1 MKNNRSFQKTT
12 DSHATMSNERRQWGL
27 TMIELLVALV
37 LSSLIAL
44 AAVSSLIVARRG
56 FSTADASSQLRDN
69 SRYATDLI
77 QRIVAQAGYINL
89 TDALNAKTALVATFS
104 GTSTPPPF
112 IFGFNNSILV
122 GSSISPTPMDNIQ
135 DNRNSTTG
143 GCASTID
150 TACVNGSDVLV
161 VGYQIPK
168 SYDFEKP
175 SGTYIPDKTM
185 INCAGIAQVR
195 DPMNSTDLVLSAFHV
210 ALSNGEPSLMCSYQ
224 DKTGTWQTAAQ
235 PIIQGVESF
244 QVLYGVD
251 GVTAGTATPT
261 TTIPLNIANRYL
273 RADQMIVVS
282 NANETAN
289 NWRRVRSVRIGMVLR
304 GPPNSGQDKD
314 PEQKFYPLGMAM
326 KSASESDDKGSTFQP
341 AADGRLR
348 QTMTFTVYLRNEQN
362 L

>member
-1 MKNNRSFQKTT
+1 MKSNRSFQKTT
-12 DSHATMSNERRQWGL
+12 GSDAPIPNKRSQRGL

-37 LSSLIAL
+37 LSSLIAI

-69 SRYATDLI
+69 ARYATDLI
-77 QRIVAQAGYINL
+77 QRIVSQAGYTNL
-89 TDALNAKTALVATFS
+89 TDAVNAKTAVVAKFS
-104 GTSTPPPF
+104 GTSTPSPF

-122 GSSISPTPMDNIQ
+122 GSSIAPTPMDNIQ
-135 DNRNSTTG
+135 NNRNSITG
-143 GCASTID
+143 GCASSTD

-175 SGTYIPDKTM
+175 AGAYIPDKTM
-185 INCAGIAQVR
+185 INCAGINQVR
-195 DPMNSTDLVLSAFHV
+195 DPMDSADLITSAFHV

-235 PIIQGVESF
+235 PIIEGVESF

-251 GVTAGTATPT
+251 GVTSGAATPA

-273 RADQMIVVS
+273 RAEEMIVVG
-282 NANETAN
+282 NASETVN

-304 GPPNSGQDKD
+304 GPPNSSQDKD
-314 PEQKFYPLGMAM
+314 PEQKFYPLGKAM
-326 KSASESDDKGSTFQP
+326 KSANESADKGSTFQP